1 MLSTSS
7 NQPSQYY
14 MNIWNAFYANVGA
27 PCANCPKYNF
37 PGTVAPV
44 PQGSNCA
51 YPFGIAPLYQPI
63 QLNMFAG
70 TWFESK
76 IDAISAGNFVCNAVG
91 LTPKTTNNSQFLQE
105 VFSYQLFNQTGPSFP
120 VFNDSG
126 LYLPTS
132 TPGLLQIQ
140 TVDGTTVGYKAVIDL
155 STGSDGLYNYITFT
169 NGPSFSTIIM
179 LTRYAPSAEQNSRL
193 TSFLSANGYYRNIV
207 DVPRPSNCLYVPGTT
222 PNVLPPSPA
231 DASTS
236 TPTAIIVGAVLGSV
250 AFVAVAAVIYV
261 KFCRQNKSDAAMNA
275 KLLNA

>member
-1 MLSTSS
+1 M
-7 NQPSQYY
+7 
-14 MNIWNAFYANVGA
+14 
-27 PCANCPKYNF
+27 
-37 PGTVAPV
+37 
-44 PQGSNCA
+44 
-51 YPFGIAPLYQPI
+51 
-63 QLNMFAG
+63 
-70 TWFESK
+70 
-76 IDAISAGNFVCNAVG
+76 
-91 LTPKTTNNSQFLQE
+91 
-105 VFSYQLFNQTGPSFP
+105 FSYQLFNQTGPSFP

-179 LTRYAPSAEQNSRL
+179 LTRYAPSAEQNSRF

-207 DVPRPSNCLYVPGTT
+207 DVPRPSNCLYAPGTT

-250 AFVAVAAVIYV
+250 AFVAVAVGGSGISLCTF
-261 KFCRQNKSDAAMNA
+261 KTSNA
-275 KLLNA
+275 LTALNEI